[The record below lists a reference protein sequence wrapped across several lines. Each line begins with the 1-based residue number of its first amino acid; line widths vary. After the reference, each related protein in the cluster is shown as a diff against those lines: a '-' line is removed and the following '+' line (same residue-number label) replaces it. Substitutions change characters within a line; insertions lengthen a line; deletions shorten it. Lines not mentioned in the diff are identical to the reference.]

1 MFYDFL
7 GFPKAQD
14 FYNNFVTKRK
24 PVVFQKGNAK
34 CILSHQQWN
43 EGGGG
48 GL

>member
-24 PVVFQKGNAK
+24 PVVFQKGNK
-34 CILSHQQWN
+34 NVFYHISN
-43 EGGGG
+43 GMY
-48 GL
+48 